1 MVFTNHE
8 TRNTNHG
15 LFIVCT
21 QTQSGGGGGSR
32 TRVRNSPPWRAYIL
46 SPLESL
52 DRFVGTDT
60 TEPVQPD
67 CVSALRSGQKPG
79 AHPAR

>member
-1 MVFTNHE
+1 MGW
-8 TRNTNHG
+8 TREIISWEKTELRSMG
-15 LFIVCT
+15 RY
-21 QTQSGGGGGSR
+21 SGRRRESIRMPFDGGC
-32 TRVRNSPPWRAYIL
+32 
-46 SPLESL
+46 L

-67 CVSALRSGQKPG
+67 GVSALRSGQKPG